1 MDAGDQ
7 VLVINEFGGRGRSP
21 RGRRPLGVAL
31 GRKPTIPRDTAW
43 AMSRDPEEIL
53 RRLGDALNR
62 GEVDDALRYM
72 DADIELRAG
81 VVAPDQDTF
90 FRGHQGI
97 RDFWDGATDA
107 WESVE
112 ITREEVITAPDN
124 RFLVVDRW
132 FFHGREGIE
141 IERELPTL
149 FTFRDGLIV
158 RIDGFTDKAEAFEAA
173 GLSE

>member
-1 MDAGDQ
+1 
-7 VLVINEFGGRGRSP
+7 
-21 RGRRPLGVAL
+21 
-31 GRKPTIPRDTAW
+31 
-43 AMSRDPEEIL
+43 MSQDPEEIL
-53 RRLGDALNR
+53 RRVADALNR
-62 GEVDDALRYM
+62 GEVDAALRYM

-81 VVAPDQDTF
+81 VLAPDQDTF
-90 FRGHQGI
+90 FRGHKGM
-97 RDFWDGATDA
+97 RDFWDGATDV

-112 ITREEVITAPDN
+112 IKREEVFMAPDN

-132 FFHGREGIE
+132 LFQGREGIE

-158 RIDGFTDKAEAFEAA
+158 RIDGFTDKAKALEAA

>member
-1 MDAGDQ
+1 
-7 VLVINEFGGRGRSP
+7 
-21 RGRRPLGVAL
+21 
-31 GRKPTIPRDTAW
+31 
-43 AMSRDPEEIL
+43 MSQDPEEIL
-53 RRLGDALNR
+53 RRVADALNR
-62 GEVDDALRYM
+62 GEVDAALRYM

-81 VVAPDQDTF
+81 VLAPDQDTF
-90 FRGHQGI
+90 FRGHKGM
-97 RDFWDGATDA
+97 RDFWDGATDV

-112 ITREEVITAPDN
+112 IKREEVFTAPDN

-132 FFHGREGIE
+132 LFQGREGIK

-158 RIDGFTDKAEAFEAA
+158 RIDGFTDRAEALEAA